1 MLLRGP
7 LQRKLLDAVFDVK
20 PEADVRLQVSIANR
34 KAEAAKM
41 RELLTLPVPV
51 EAVKP
56 LAPLYASPE
65 LGHIKV
71 SKKGRQVRFTFDHW
85 NSEVALRKNE
95 DGTQSY
101 ITIDPGIGG
110 IEFVRDDKASK
121 PTLILRDAQHE
132 YRFVAAR

>member
-7 LQRKLLDAVFDVK
+7 LQRKLLEVVFDGR
-20 PEADVRLQVSIANR
+20 PEADERLKVAIANR
-34 KAEAAKM
+34 KAEAVKT
-41 RELLTLPVPV
+41 RELLTLPVP
-51 EAVKP
+51 AAAIKP
-56 LAPLYASPE
+56 LVASYASPE

-71 SKKGRQVRFTFDHW
+71 GKQAGKLRFQFDHW

-101 ITIDPGIGG
+101 ITIDPGIAG
-110 IEFVRDDKASK
+110 IEFVRDDKADK
-121 PTLILRDAQHE
+121 PTLVLRDAQHE

>member
-1 MLLRGP
+1 M
-7 LQRKLLDAVFDVK
+7 
-20 PEADVRLQVSIANR
+20 SIANR
-34 KAEAAKM
+34 KAEAAKT
-41 RELLTLPVPV
+41 RELLTLPVPPDAIKLLA
-51 EAVKP
+51 AV
-56 LAPLYASPE
+56 YASPE

-71 SKKGRQVRFTFDHW
+71 SKKGSQVRFKFDHW

-110 IEFVRDDKASK
+110 VEFVRDDKASR